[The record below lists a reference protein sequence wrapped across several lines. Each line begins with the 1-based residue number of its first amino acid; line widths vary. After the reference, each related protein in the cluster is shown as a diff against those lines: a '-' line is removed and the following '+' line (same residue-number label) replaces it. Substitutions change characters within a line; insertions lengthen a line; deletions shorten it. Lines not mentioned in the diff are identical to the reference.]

1 MAWHIRYAI
10 VHLDRTPQHS
20 KEDEMKYLASFMIA
34 IFFAAFGYLVW
45 DKISAPLS
53 EKIFTETV
61 VGICGMVVCGY
72 TFMIADDC

>member
-1 MAWHIRYAI
+1 MARYIRYALA
-10 VHLDRTPQHS
+10 HLARASHDQ
-20 KEDEMKYLASFMIA
+20 EENEMKYLASFMIA

-61 VGICGMVVCGY
+61 VGIVGMVVCGY

>member
-1 MAWHIRYAI
+1 MAWYIWYALAY
-10 VHLDRTPQHS
+10 LDRASQYQ
-20 KEDEMKYLASFMIA
+20 KEDEMKYLGSFMVA

-61 VGICGMVVCGY
+61 VGICGMIICGY

>member
-1 MAWHIRYAI
+1 
-10 VHLDRTPQHS
+10 
-20 KEDEMKYLASFMIA
+20 MKYLASFMVA

-72 TFMIADDC
+72 VFMIAYDC